1 MTAKEVKQILGI
13 TQNTINNYIKKGI
26 LRYTKINDYHYIYN
40 DDDVYSLLGQKPKNN
55 RINITYSR
63 VSLSKLKN
71 DLISQQQRLYDFS
84 SMNGYRLDMELSDV
98 KSGMSFDRKDFNK
111 LYNLVIEGKV
121 NYVIIEN
128 KDRLCRFG
136 FELLEK
142 LFNSFGT
149 NIIVVNNI
157 NNKTYEQELTDDLLY
172 IVNQFSNES
181 IDGRKFNQLKKELSE
196 GTEVNI

>member
-1 MTAKEVKQILGI
+1 M
-13 TQNTINNYIKKGI
+13 
-26 LRYTKINDYHYIYN
+26 
-40 DDDVYSLLGQKPKNN
+40 
-55 RINITYSR
+55 
-63 VSLSKLKN
+63 KL
-71 DLISQQQRLYDFS
+71 
-84 SMNGYRLDMELSDV
+84 
-98 KSGMSFDRKDFNK
+98 
-111 LYNLVIEGKV
+111 
-121 NYVIIEN
+121 
-128 KDRLCRFG
+128 
-136 FELLEK
+136 LLEK